1 MCSCE
6 EYGVLGY
13 GFAVDWWSLGIL
25 AWETLAMER
34 PYPLHSTTSN
44 REALRLLQVRE
55 AHFRKAHFRSENR
68 SKHKGA
74 YENARYVTRINFE
87 VAMNNIKLSI
97 HIDEGE
103 KVCVG

>member
-44 REALRLLQVRE
+44 REALRILQVRHE
-55 AHFRKAHFRSENR
+55 CN
-68 SKHKGA
+68 
-74 YENARYVTRINFE
+74 
-87 VAMNNIKLSI
+87 
-97 HIDEGE
+97 E
-103 KVCVG
+103 KKKKKKKR

>member
-25 AWETLAMER
+25 AWETLATER

-44 REALRLLQVRE
+44 REALRILKVRE
-55 AHFRKAHFRSENR
+55 CKTKKKKEDNIIKISVHVRK
-68 SKHKGA
+68 
-74 YENARYVTRINFE
+74 ENASFLHASFPPPPPSEATQRI
-87 VAMNNIKLSI
+87 
-97 HIDEGE
+97 
-103 KVCVG
+103 

>member
-44 REALRLLQVRE
+44 REALRILKVRYKKCNK
-55 AHFRKAHFRSENR
+55 RNK
-68 SKHKGA
+68 K
-74 YENARYVTRINFE
+74 
-87 VAMNNIKLSI
+87 KL
-97 HIDEGE
+97 IDDRT
-103 KVCVG
+103 

>member
-44 REALRLLQVRE
+44 REALRILQVRE
-55 AHFRKAHFRSENR
+55 PRKLRAMKKNPLSRTKKRGRNIIKE
-68 SKHKGA
+68 
-74 YENARYVTRINFE
+74 INLYL
-87 VAMNNIKLSI
+87 VLRKNNKN
-97 HIDEGE
+97 EYF
-103 KVCVG
+103 K